1 MLEEYGEVL
10 KPSHVVAGAGPDNK
24 HDVLVQ
30 ELPAGTAMDEL
41 LKGDGHGWEASPHHR
56 FERLLK
62 ESEHPIGLLFNGEAL
77 RLIFAPRGESSGYI
91 TFPLE
96 PMTTVAGRPM
106 LGALQML
113 LGVDRMFSGSSDQ
126 RLPELLNE
134 SRKRQNDVSTRL
146 AEQVLEALW
155 ELLLGF
161 DEAERNAQNKG
172 TTVLGDLPKQDPDH
186 IYGGDHRAA
195 ALGVLA
201 LRRGRRPDAARL
213 ALRAAL
219 QRQRAGDSSAPRS

>member
-1 MLEEYGEVL
+1 MATRRFRWQQRFATEILEWSNSDIKPATEHPTPIEVVLEEYGEVL

-30 ELPAGTAMDEL
+30 ELAAGTAMDEL

-96 PMTTVAGRPM
+96 PMTTVAAARCS
-106 LGALQML
+106 ALCRCCWGL
-113 LGVDRMFSGSSDQ
+113 IGCSV
-126 RLPELLNE
+126 
-134 SRKRQNDVSTRL
+134 
-146 AEQVLEALW
+146 
-155 ELLLGF
+155 
-161 DEAERNAQNKG
+161 
-172 TTVLGDLPKQDPDH
+172 
-186 IYGGDHRAA
+186 AA
-195 ALGVLA
+195 ASNGC
-201 LRRGRRPDAARL
+201 
-213 ALRAAL
+213 
-219 QRQRAGDSSAPRS
+219 RSC